1 MLGWLFFIFQLIV
14 GVIVGIV
21 MLLALYVIIF
31 EWDRWNG

>member
-21 MLLALYVIIF
+21 LLLTLYVLIF
-31 EWDRWNG
+31 DWDKYR

>member
-21 MLLALYVIIF
+21 LLITLYVLIF
-31 EWDRWNG
+31 DWDKYR